1 MYFSQNA
8 KLLEVEKLHLL
19 LSVDLG
25 QSLVGLH
32 DILSPHAR
40 NLKVLDFT
48 VSLYDEFLDLLLPL
62 PLSGLCNKLEAIVG
76 HNIMEA
82 LSFEIDVDGYVKPGW
97 SAFPLRSQ
105 SHVVRD

>member
-1 MYFSQNA
+1 M
-8 KLLEVEKLHLL
+8 
-19 LSVDLG
+19 
-25 QSLVGLH
+25 GLH

-82 LSFEIDVDGYVKPGW
+82 LSFEIDVDGHETAIFVGSMIHNLEMVLVKSGW
-97 SAFPLRSQ
+97 SALKRVSINI
-105 SHVVRD
+105 